1 MEKTVKTLKD
11 HPSKYKMIYDQTI
24 EYYSVATELISLAR
38 SPKGSLA
45 VYTAKCDKLKSRIP
59 GIMEGLK
66 ITFPE

>member
-1 MEKTVKTLKD
+1 
-11 HPSKYKMIYDQTI
+11 MIYDQTI